1 MSTTATTHSTEPGAL
16 RWYRRLV
23 WAGIVS
29 NIAVSIVSIIYPA
42 EVLAFVGVDPATP
55 LIWPRLA
62 VMLLALLSIFYIPA
76 ALDPCAHRFSA
87 IFAVVCRFAGTIFFA
102 IVGGRYIPFSLFDFV
117 FGAPQAICLYL
128 GWQRMKAGAG
138 VSAGRP
144 VAVLASLLA
153 VAFFLW
159 SSFQWFMAPVVPTFA
174 SDEEHFKYGSI
185 GNDGASGIPYPIWVA
200 MPAVCTHHLPRPQGY
215 AAFGLLYEPGRNPA
229 VDSPIGFSRA
239 KVGVERMSI
248 NCAVCHTARAR
259 LAPGAEPRLY
269 TGAAANT
276 VDIQGYQRFLS
287 RCAAD
292 DRFTADN
299 LIPAMADKVKLSWLD
314 RLVYRFVLIPIV
326 RKRLLEQRDAFAWT
340 NNRPTWGPGRIDPF
354 NPVKFGMLRLAD
366 DGTIGNSDMQ
376 AIWNLNAR
384 ERIRSPSPF
393 HWDGLNDSLREVVI
407 SSALG
412 DGAVAKEFSY
422 PAMERIERFLRTMP
436 APPSPHR
443 PDAAAVERGK
453 VVFAAN
459 CGECH
464 ASGGKRTLTVIP
476 VSEVGT
482 DVHRSQM
489 WTEAARDAYNN
500 YREGRDWGFKSF
512 HKNTGYVAEPLDGL
526 WLNGPYLHNGS
537 VPSLRDLLEPPAQRP
552 ATFVRGLDV
561 LDGRNGGFVAPSCD
575 PRQDPAEGFC
585 FDTRLVGNGNGGHV
599 YGTSLS
605 ATEKSDLLAYLLTF

>member
-1 MSTTATTHSTEPGAL
+1 M
-16 RWYRRLV
+16 
-23 WAGIVS
+23 
-29 NIAVSIVSIIYPA
+29 
-42 EVLAFVGVDPATP
+42 LAFVGVDPATP

-200 MPAVCTHHLPRPQGY
+200 MPAVCAHHLPRPQGY

-229 VDSPIGFSRA
+229 VDPPVGFSRA

-248 NCAVCHTARAR
+248 NCAVCHTVRAR
-259 LAPGAEPRLY
+259 LAPDAEPRLY

-340 NNRPTWGPGRIDPF
+340 NNRPT
-354 NPVKFGMLRLAD
+354 L
-366 DGTIGNSDMQ
+366 GTGSDRSVQ
-376 AIWNLNAR
+376 SGQ
-384 ERIRSPSPF
+384 IR
-393 HWDGLNDSLREVVI
+393 N
-407 SSALG
+407 
-412 DGAVAKEFSY
+412 
-422 PAMERIERFLRTMP
+422 
-436 APPSPHR
+436 APPCR
-443 PDAAAVERGK
+443 
-453 VVFAAN
+453 
-459 CGECH
+459 
-464 ASGGKRTLTVIP
+464 
-476 VSEVGT
+476 
-482 DVHRSQM
+482 
-489 WTEAARDAYNN
+489 
-500 YREGRDWGFKSF
+500 
-512 HKNTGYVAEPLDGL
+512 
-526 WLNGPYLHNGS
+526 
-537 VPSLRDLLEPPAQRP
+537 
-552 ATFVRGLDV
+552 
-561 LDGRNGGFVAPSCD
+561 
-575 PRQDPAEGFC
+575 
-585 FDTRLVGNGNGGHV
+585 
-599 YGTSLS
+599 
-605 ATEKSDLLAYLLTF
+605 

>member
-1 MSTTATTHSTEPGAL
+1 MSTPATTHSTEPGAL
-16 RWYRRLV
+16 RWYRWLV

-102 IVGGRYIPFSLFDFV
+102 IIGGRYIPFSLFDFV

-185 GNDGASGIPYPIWVA
+185 GNDGASGIPYPLWVA
-200 MPAVCTHHLPRPQGY
+200 MPAVCAHHLPRPQGY

-453 VVFAAN
+453 AVFAAN
-459 CGECH
+459 CVTCH
-464 ASGGKRTLTVIP
+464 GDDAKGKADLGGPDLTDRIWIYGGDAESIANTVW
-476 VSEVGT
+476 GG
-482 DVHRSQM
+482 RQGQM
-489 WTEAARDAYNN
+489 PSWD
-500 YREGRDWGFKSF
+500 GRLS
-512 HKNTGYVAEPLDGL
+512 PLDRKIL
-526 WLNGPYLHNGS
+526 ALYLFD
-537 VPSLRDLLEPPAQRP
+537 LR
-552 ATFVRGLDV
+552 RGE
-561 LDGRNGGFVAPSCD
+561 R
-575 PRQDPAEGFC
+575 
-585 FDTRLVGNGNGGHV
+585 
-599 YGTSLS
+599 
-605 ATEKSDLLAYLLTF
+605 

>member
-1 MSTTATTHSTEPGAL
+1 MSTAAPTHSTQPGAL
-16 RWYRRLV
+16 RWFRWLV
-23 WAGIVS
+23 WVGIVV
-29 NIAVSIVSIIYPA
+29 NIVVSTVSIIYPA

-87 IFAVVCRFAGTIFFA
+87 IYTVVCRFAGAAFFA
-102 IVGGRYIPFSLFDFV
+102 VVGGRYLVFALYDFV
-117 FGAPQAICLYL
+117 FGAPQAILLYL
-128 GWQRMKAGAG
+128 AWRRMKAGAEP
-138 VSAGRP
+138 SAGRV

-153 VAFFLW
+153 VAVFLW
-159 SSFQWFMAPVVPTFA
+159 GAFQWLMAPVVPTFA

-185 GNDGASGIPYPIWVA
+185 GNDGATGIPYPIWVA
-200 MPAVCTHHLPRPQGY
+200 MPAVCAHHLPRPQGY
-215 AAFGLLYEPGRNPA
+215 AAFGLLYERGRNPA
-229 VDSPIGFSRA
+229 IDPPVGFSRA

-248 NCAVCHTARAR
+248 NCAVCHTVRAR
-259 LAPGAEPRLY
+259 LAPDAEPQLY
-269 TGAAANT
+269 VGAAANT

-299 LIPAMADKVKLSWLD
+299 LIPAMADKVELSWLD
-314 RLVYRFVLIPIV
+314 RLTYRFVLIPFV

-340 NNRPTWGPGRIDPF
+340 NNRPVWGPGRIDPF

-384 ERIRSPSPF
+384 ERIRSPAPL
-393 HWDGLNDSLREVVI
+393 HWDGLNDSVREVVI

-412 DGAVAKEFSY
+412 DGAVANEFSY
-422 PAMERIERFLRTMP
+422 PAMDRIERFLRALP
-436 APPSPHR
+436 PPPSPHR
-443 PDAAAVERGK
+443 PDAPAVERGK

-459 CGECH
+459 CAECH
-464 ASGGKRTLTVIP
+464 ARDGKRTLTVIA

-482 DVHRSQM
+482 DVHRSLM

-500 YREGRDWGFKSF
+500 YRAGRDWGFKSF
-512 HKNTGYVAEPLDGL
+512 RKNAGYVAEPLDGL

-552 ATFVRGLDV
+552 VTFVRGLDV
-561 LDGRNGGFVAPSCD
+561 VDGRNGGFAAPSCD
-575 PRQDPAEGFC
+575 PRQDLAEGFC

-605 ATEKSDLLAYLLTF
+605 AAEKADLLAYLLTF

>member
-1 MSTTATTHSTEPGAL
+1 MSTAATTHSTEPGAL

-23 WAGIVS
+23 WVGIVT
-29 NIAVSIVSIIYPA
+29 NIVVATVSILYPA

-87 IFAVVCRFAGTIFFA
+87 IYAVVCRFAGAAFFA
-102 IVGGRYIPFSLFDFV
+102 VVGGRYLVFALYDFV
-117 FGAPQAICLYL
+117 FGAPQAIALYL
-128 GWQRMKAGAG
+128 AWRRMKAGAG
-138 VSAGRP
+138 ASDGRV

-153 VAFFLW
+153 VAVFLW
-159 SSFQWFMAPVVPTFA
+159 GAFQWLMAPVVPTFA

-200 MPAVCTHHLPRPQGY
+200 MPEVCAHHLPRPQGY
-215 AAFGLLYEPGRNPA
+215 AAFGLLYERGRNPA
-229 VDSPIGFSRA
+229 VDPPVGFSRE

-248 NCAVCHTARAR
+248 NCAVCHTVRAR
-259 LAPGAEPRLY
+259 LAPDDEPQLY
-269 TGAAANT
+269 VGAAANT

-314 RLVYRFVLIPIV
+314 RLTYRFVLIPFV
-326 RKRLLEQRDAFAWT
+326 RKRLLEQREAFAWT
-340 NNRPTWGPGRIDPF
+340 NSRPTWGPGRIDPF

-376 AIWNLNAR
+376 AVWNLNAR
-384 ERIRSPSPF
+384 ERIRSPAPL
-393 HWDGLNDSLREVVI
+393 HWDGLNDSVREVVI

-412 DGAVAKEFSY
+412 DGAVANEFSY
-422 PAMERIERFLRTMP
+422 PAMERIERFLRALP

-464 ASGGKRTLTVIP
+464 APDGKRTLTVIA

-482 DVHRSQM
+482 DIHRSQM

-512 HKNTGYVAEPLDGL
+512 RKNAGYVAEPLNGL

-552 ATFVRGLDV
+552 VTFVRGLDV
-561 LDGRNGGFVAPSCD
+561 VDGRNGGFAAPSCD
-575 PRQDPAEGFC
+575 PRQDLAEGFC
-585 FDTRLVGNGNGGHV
+585 FDTRLVGNDNGGHV

-605 ATEKSDLLAYLLTF
+605 AAEKADLLAYLLTF